1 MEDSTAGTPA
11 QVGDGSDRASTTS
24 TSMIA
29 DSNAWGVAAFVLGL
43 VGSVLG
49 LLVVTFAIS
58 FVLGVLAVVFGLIG
72 LRKPARRTMT
82 AWGSGLGV
90 ASIAV
95 SLVGAF
101 LMLQLLDAVKDRVD
115 NFDRE
120 LESVVDDAV
129 DEVGDA
135 VDEVAEE
142 FELILDEQM
151 DRLLAE
157 LDVRD
162 NLVDRVV
169 AELDARE
176 AKE

>member
-1 MEDSTAGTPA
+1 MEHSAGTP
-11 QVGDGSDRASTTS
+11 VPVDDRSDRASTIA

-58 FVLGVLAVVFGLIG
+58 FVLGVLAVVFGLVG

-90 ASIAV
+90 ASLAV
-95 SLVGAF
+95 SFVGAF
-101 LMLQLLDAVKDRVD
+101 LMLQLLDAVGDRVD
-115 NFDRE
+115 NLDRE
-120 LESVVDDAV
+120 LESVLDDAV
-129 DEVGDA
+129 DEVG
-135 VDEVAEE
+135 EE

-151 DRLLAE
+151 DRLVAE
-157 LDVRD
+157 LDARD

-176 AKE
+176 ANR

>member
-1 MEDSTAGTPA
+1 MEHSTADAP
-11 QVGDGSDRASTTS
+11 VPVDDRSDRASPTS

-43 VGSVLG
+43 TGSVLG

-58 FVLGVLAVVFGLIG
+58 FVLGVLAVVFGLVG

-95 SLVGAF
+95 SFVGAF
-101 LMLQLLDAVKDRVD
+101 LMLQLLGAVGDRVD
-115 NFDRE
+115 NMDRE
-120 LESVVDDAV
+120 LESVLDDAL
-129 DEVGDA
+129 DEVG
-135 VDEVAEE
+135 EE
-142 FELILDEQM
+142 FELIVDEQV
-151 DRLLAE
+151 DRLVAE
-157 LDVRD
+157 LEARD

-176 AKE
+176 AKN